1 MASRLRTLRHRW
13 GIAAPRLTVS
23 PHVAWYWRAL
33 AILAVSTL
41 LLILGAWMYDA
52 GRQFAG
58 YDSTAAE
65 NELATLRAR
74 VVTLEGEL
82 ASLRGANASSES
94 RVQIE
99 KSAQAQ
105 LAKQLK
111 TVQEEN
117 ARLREDLAFFE
128 NLAQTAGEDKLAVS
142 GFKVEPDLVPGEY
155 RYRVLV
161 TLGGRKAREF
171 SGRMQLV
178 VDMQLEGRDVT
189 LMVPPEEKSDDA
201 AYRFRFKRFYR
212 AEGSFHVD
220 PKAKVRSVQV
230 RLFEQGAGDQPRA
243 TESYTLS

>member
-1 MASRLRTLRHRW
+1 MSPRLRALRHRW

-33 AILAVSTL
+33 AIVAVSAL
-41 LLILGAWMYDA
+41 LLILALWLYDA

-58 YDSTAAE
+58 YDVLTAE
-65 NELATLRAR
+65 SELATLRAR
-74 VVTLEGEL
+74 AAALENEVR
-82 ASLRGANASSES
+82 SLRMLTTSSEN
-94 RVQIE
+94 RLQIE

-105 LAKQLK
+105 LVRQLK
-111 TVQEEN
+111 AMQAEN

-128 NLAQTAGEDKLAVS
+128 NLAHGAGEDKLAVS

-161 TLGGRKAREF
+161 TLGGAKNREF
-171 SGRMQLV
+171 SGRLQLV
-178 VDMQLEGRDVT
+178 VDMQLGDRDLT
-189 LMVPPEEKSDDA
+189 LMVPPDEKSDDA
-201 AYRFRFKRFYR
+201 AYRVRFKRFYR
-212 AEGSFHVD
+212 AEGSFRVD

-230 RLFEQGAGDQPRA
+230 RVFEQGAGQPRA